1 MKEKIL
7 LSNETLMNDKN
18 YKIMMFCKKI
28 YIYTSIV
35 FIKVLICLFIII
47 TSIILDLNI
56 VNKVFYIIMGI
67 LGIIDTFK
75 VKETKSSRLKNIK
88 YDFYENY
95 FLVNNGEMI
104 LEIQYREVD
113 TIIEKKNYYFLN
125 VKKVPVIIDKNS
137 FTLGTNQE
145 FKKIMKKAT
154 KFKFYKTKTK
164 NKNIL

>member
-18 YKIMMFCKKI
+18 YKTMMFCKKI
-28 YIYTSIV
+28 CLYPSIV
-35 FIKVLICLFIII
+35 FTKVLICLFIIT

-56 VNKVFYIIMGI
+56 LNKVFFIIMGI

-75 VKETKSSRLKNIK
+75 VKETKASNLKNLK

-104 LEIQYREVD
+104 LEIQYTDVD
-113 TIIEKKNYYFLN
+113 SIIEKKNYYFLN
-125 VKKVPVIIDKNS
+125 VKKIPIIIDKNS

-154 KFKFYKTKTK
+154 KFKFYKTK
-164 NKNIL
+164 NKSIL